1 MKKVSSNPLEVK
13 PIDQESFRSSSPLEE
28 ELKALDMRIELIQAL
43 IPLGLEAVSEELQNE
58 VSRLAGPKNSR
69 KGAKTANR
77 RWGSQQGS
85 VYLSDQKLPISVPR
99 VRDVEKNEE
108 VSLDVYHQ
116 FQSPRRMDEGLL
128 LRMLKGISTR
138 SYEACAETVP
148 EAFGLSSSTVSRRFI
163 KASAEKLRQ
172 FQERSLAD
180 YDLVALF
187 IDGKS
192 FADQEM
198 IIALGVDTI
207 DLSDTSINVSIYSQ
221 RVYIAPRINAG
232 NGTCDQQSPLHLVA
246 TIILFYNRTN
256 TKVVSKLLGLRL
268 QQQNNIRV
276 WRKRVKMRKLVQGDA
291 VSLSTSSR
299 FL

>member
-1 MKKVSSNPLEVK
+1 
-13 PIDQESFRSSSPLEE
+13 
-28 ELKALDMRIELIQAL
+28 
-43 IPLGLEAVSEELQNE
+43 
-58 VSRLAGPKNSR
+58 
-69 KGAKTANR
+69 
-77 RWGSQQGS
+77 
-85 VYLSDQKLPISVPR
+85 
-99 VRDVEKNEE
+99 
-108 VSLDVYHQ
+108 
-116 FQSPRRMDEGLL
+116 
-128 LRMLKGISTR
+128 
-138 SYEACAETVP
+138 
-148 EAFGLSSSTVSRRFI
+148 
-163 KASAEKLRQ
+163 
-172 FQERSLAD
+172 
-180 YDLVALF
+180 
-187 IDGKS
+187 
-192 FADQEM
+192 M

-256 TKVVSKLLGLRL
+256 TKVSKLLGLRL